1 MSAFERS
8 KVNKQHSTILMLY
21 SQGKHTSKTRTEFKT
36 FDDHDQK
43 ACDENDGQA
52 TTVNTCMI
60 FLVRSLYFTS
70 LYDEMHN
77 SPTVNTC
84 MIFLVRVRMCAY
96 SADAT
101 FVAL

>member
-1 MSAFERS
+1 M
-8 KVNKQHSTILMLY
+8 T
-21 SQGKHTSKTRTEFKT
+21 TT
-36 FDDHDQK
+36 K

-77 SPTVNTC
+77 SPTVCT
-84 MIFLVRVRMCAY
+84 V
-96 SADAT
+96 SKT
-101 FVAL
+101 KTKSKQQ